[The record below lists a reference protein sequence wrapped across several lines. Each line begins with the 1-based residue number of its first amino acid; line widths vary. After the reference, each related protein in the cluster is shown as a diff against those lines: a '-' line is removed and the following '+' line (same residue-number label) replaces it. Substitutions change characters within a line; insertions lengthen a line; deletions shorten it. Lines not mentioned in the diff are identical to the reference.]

1 MHLVFYPPD
10 GKLTRLDEGSGRD
23 RQHYCLH
30 SPIFISETPKP
41 GHCPLPSA
49 MTTPAGNDSHHPPDA
64 HAVAGLDKARLLAN
78 AVMIKAA
85 RSIGDADVYRAEQ
98 PGATSLLVKSYRHR
112 PLFIRWLFAR
122 RCLRNEYYKLAFLRD
137 LGIVRVPQPVA
148 LPDKDTLAMEFLTDA
163 VPLNTT
169 WRTDR
174 QPPQEFF
181 SKLNDIITEL
191 HRRGF
196 AHGDFRSTNV
206 MVTHD
211 GEPCLIDFAT
221 AVCRN
226 PGCSCVEQALFP
238 FFRRTDLF
246 AMAKIIAKFHPE
258 MLSGPQTQRLGSPPW
273 YLRLGRFLR
282 KNVYRRYL
290 KQSFEG

>member
-1 MHLVFYPPD
+1 MTKPARNDSQHTPD
-10 GKLTRLDEGSGRD
+10 GDAVTGLDEA
-23 RQHYCLH
+23 
-30 SPIFISETPKP
+30 T
-41 GHCPLPSA
+41 
-49 MTTPAGNDSHHPPDA
+49 
-64 HAVAGLDKARLLAN
+64 LLAN
-78 AVMIKAA
+78 AVIIKAA
-85 RSIGDADVYRAEQ
+85 RSIGDADVYRAER
-98 PGATSLLVKSYRHR
+98 PGSAPLLAKSYHQR
-112 PLFIRWLFAR
+112 PLLIRWLFAR
-122 RCLRNEYYKLAFLRD
+122 RCLRNEYHKLTFLRE

-148 LPDKDTLAMEFLTDA
+148 LLDKDTLVIEFLGDA

-174 QPPQEFF
+174 QPPKDFF
-181 SKLNDIITEL
+181 VRLNSIITEL

-221 AVCRN
+221 AVCCN
-226 PGCSCVEQALFP
+226 QGCSCIEKALFP

-246 AMAKIIAKFHPE
+246 AMAKIIAKFYPD
-258 MLSGPQTQRLGSPPW
+258 MLSTRQTERLDSPPW

-282 KNVYRRYL
+282 KNVYRRYI
-290 KQSFEG
+290 KQSIEG